1 MDLYRRWLG
10 ELWNGPLTDLESIA
24 RRVVTDDF
32 VGHWPGRPK
41 FVTGPDELAA
51 VIRQGREMFDD
62 LTFEVA
68 IGPVSEGDLV
78 TARWLGRGHYEGTPA
93 SFHGHDILR
102 RDGDRFVEYWVIAET
117 P

>member
-1 MDLYRRWLG
+1 MNLYTHWLG
-10 ELWNGPLTDLESIA
+10 ELWNGPLSELESNA
-24 RRVVTDDF
+24 RRVVRDDF
-32 VGHWPGRPK
+32 VGHWPGRPA

-62 LTFEVA
+62 LTFELQ

-78 TARWLGRGHYEGTPA
+78 TARWVGRGHHAGRATE
-93 SFHGHDILR
+93 FHGHDILR
-102 RDGDRFVEYWVIAET
+102 HDGDRFVEYWVIAET